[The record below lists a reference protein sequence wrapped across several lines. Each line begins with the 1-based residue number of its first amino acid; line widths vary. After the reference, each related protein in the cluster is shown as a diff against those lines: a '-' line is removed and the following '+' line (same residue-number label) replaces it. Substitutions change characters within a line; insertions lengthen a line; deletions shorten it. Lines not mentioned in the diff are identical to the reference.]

1 MPIEHATPAQPMEVL
16 NFPLYGSR
24 LIEASAGTGKT
35 FTLALLYIRL
45 ILGRAGEADEVPDD
59 SVLPDGQTLADSPVL
74 AEDQARPLTP
84 RDILVVTFTEAA
96 TEELRDRIR
105 QRLVE
110 AAACF
115 GETSFAE
122 TGLGETGD
130 GEVDVAG
137 VGSAETAHDAG
148 LSTDDPLVR
157 LRAAYPQAQWST
169 CAWRLKLAAEAMD
182 EARIHTIHGWCHR
195 VLREHAFRTRGLFER
210 TLLTDQHA
218 MLTLLVQD
226 YWRQHFYPLSEAQAA
241 LVQTCLAG
249 PDQLLA
255 QLRPLLGPHAQG
267 VSYAGRPLPAPDLAA
282 LLGQAE
288 QAQIRHQQRAQQQ
301 AERLQAAQACWQ
313 AHWDEVEAVL
323 WSLQPHLSGTH
334 HASAQTAKFE
344 ALLGDIKR
352 WAFDRQPAP
361 KLLPNFAQ
369 GAFRF
374 KKTAKV
380 QAAPEHPAFQA
391 LAAVYAQEASESGGL
406 LEGDRLEDDL
416 LEQAPLS
423 AWLLAH
429 AHQWVTRQR
438 QRRMAE
444 QAEMSF
450 DDLLTELDH
459 ALDPAQGEA
468 AQALAQAL
476 RAQAPVAMIDE
487 FQDTDPLQYRIFD
500 RIYQVAAPHPGTT
513 LIMIGD
519 PKQAIYSFRGADIQT
534 YLKAREATAGRHY
547 TLSRNF
553 RSTQAVVSACNGL
566 FEWAEQ
572 WSRGAFR
579 FRLAESTDNPI
590 PFVPVSAQGR
600 QEQLKLAGVPVSPLN
615 VWYFDQDDEPVSKG
629 RYLTLAAQA
638 AAATLSEALAH
649 QASGFEGPEGWQP
662 LVAADVAILVRNRQE
677 AEAMR
682 EALSALSV
690 PSVYLS
696 DRESVLA
703 TPEAHDLVFWLR
715 ACAEPNNER
724 RVRQALGTPTL
735 AISLA
740 QLAQWRDD
748 ELAWESQMQ
757 QFALLHQVWR
767 RHGVLAMLRQLMAA
781 YDLSGRLLATTG
793 GERVLTNVLHLA
805 EWLQHAA
812 MELEGEQALIRYL
825 AEHLDQA
832 DEQQILRLESDA
844 QRVRIITIHKSK
856 GLEYPLVMLPFICT
870 WREVNGRV
878 GQVMWRLPEG
888 DRFYPEGGRFY
899 EVAGPKHFAQA
910 WMEADDQRLS
920 EDMRLL
926 YVALTRARHALWL
939 GLAPLKSGNA
949 RKPQLAKSA
958 IGYLLQGGGSFESAE
973 AVRSAL
979 SALEAA
985 LGDLV
990 TEVSPPAGQPLT
1002 MTSAPPLTDAR
1013 TVRQLRWPDW
1023 WVASYSA
1030 LELGRKEDHAAPLN
1044 EAVRPDGTSYLEPE
1058 NAREDQAREYLLNDP
1073 QLNALRLI
1081 DSQALGTPV
1090 QAAQGGSQG
1099 PAPSRALHDL
1109 PRGSLYGTFLHD
1121 LLEWMAQQTIQQ
1133 AGESLSG
1140 YQAALQM
1147 PEARRD
1153 MLARRCQRRGL
1164 VEWIE
1169 PLDQWLSDF
1178 LTQQWGLP
1186 EAETPFVL
1194 GHLQAP
1200 ALSVE
1205 MEFMLESHQVS
1216 AEVLDRMVTPVTF
1229 EGASRPP
1236 VLRKQL
1242 NGMLK
1247 GFIDLV
1253 FEHEGRYYVADW
1265 KSNALGDD
1273 DQAYTPA
1280 AMQQAM
1286 LDKRYDLQAI
1296 LYLVALHRQL
1306 HYRLPDYDY
1315 DQHIGGAVYVFLRGY
1330 RSEWG
1335 GRFMWKPP
1343 RALIEALDALF
1354 RGEPPVAEVT
1364 QMEMPL

>member
-1 MPIEHATPAQPMEVL
+1 MPTNPSPVDQTALPQSMDVL
-16 NFPLYGSR
+16 SFPLSGSR

-35 FTLALLYIRL
+35 FTLALLYVRL
-45 ILGRAGEADEVPDD
+45 ILGEMGTSD
-59 SVLPDGQTLADSPVL
+59 SA
-74 AEDQARPLTP
+74 APLTP

-115 GETSFAE
+115 GEADLDDEEETVRAE
-122 TGLGETGD
+122 
-130 GEVDVAG
+130 
-137 VGSAETAHDAG
+137 
-148 LSTDDPLVR
+148 DDPLVR
-157 LRAAYPQAQWST
+157 LRALYPQGQWST

-210 TLLTDQHA
+210 TLLTDQQA
-218 MLTLLVQD
+218 LLKLLVQD
-226 YWRQHFYPLSEAQAA
+226 YWRQHFYPLPETQAA
-241 LVQTCLAG
+241 LVQDCLAG
-249 PDQLLA
+249 PDQLLK
-255 QLRPLLGPHAQG
+255 QLMPLLGPHGQG
-267 VSYAGRPLPAPDLAA
+267 VSYAGQLLSVPDLPALLDQAA
-282 LLGQAE
+282 
-288 QAQIRHQQRAQQQ
+288 QAQVRQQQRAQQQ
-301 AERLQAAQACWQ
+301 AARLQAAQTCWQ
-313 AHWDEVEAVL
+313 AHWDEVEAIL

-334 HASAQTAKFE
+334 HASAQTAKFA
-344 ALLGDIKR
+344 ALLDELKH
-352 WAFDRQPAP
+352 WAFAEQAAP

-391 LAAVYAQEASESGGL
+391 LAAVYESDQGASDQPD
-406 LEGDRLEDDL
+406 DRLDHDHL
-416 LEQAPLS
+416 DHDRLDNDRLEQAPLS

-429 AHQWVTRQR
+429 ARQWVVTER

-450 DDLLTELDH
+450 DDLLTELDY

-500 RIYQVAAPHPGTT
+500 RIYQVASPYPGTS

-572 WSRGAFR
+572 WARGAFR
-579 FRLAESTDNPI
+579 FAEAVDNPI

-600 QEQLKLAGVPVSPLN
+600 QEQLKLAGAKVAPLN
-615 VWYFDQDDEPVSKG
+615 VWYFDQGDEPVG
-629 RYLTLAAQA
+629 QGHYLAQAAQA
-638 AAATLSEALAH
+638 AAATLSEALADDG
-649 QASGFEGPEGWQP
+649 SGFESPNGWQP

-677 AEAMR
+677 ADAMR

-703 TPEAHDLVFWLR
+703 TQEAHDLVFWLR

-735 AISLA
+735 AIPLA
-740 QLAQWRDD
+740 QLALWRDD

-757 QFALLHQVWR
+757 QFSALHQTWR
-767 RHGVLAMLRQLMAA
+767 RHGVLAVLRQLMAA
-781 YDLSGRLLATTG
+781 YDLPGRLLATTG

-805 EWLQHAA
+805 EWLQQAA

-825 AEHLDQA
+825 VEHLDQA

-878 GQVMWRLPEG
+878 GQVMWRSPEG
-888 DRFYPEGGRFY
+888 ERFY

-910 WMEADDQRLS
+910 WAEADDQRLS

-926 YVALTRARHALWL
+926 YVAVTRARHALWL
-939 GLAPLKSGNA
+939 GVAPLKTGNA

-958 IGYLLQGGGSFESAE
+958 IGYVLQGGASFESAE
-973 AVRSAL
+973 AVRAAL
-979 SALEAA
+979 SNLETA
-985 LGDLV
+985 LGDRV
-990 TEVSPPAGQPLT
+990 AVVSPPTGKTLVTA
-1002 MTSAPPLTDAR
+1002 SAPVLTEAR
-1013 TVRQLRWPDW
+1013 AAPRLRWPDW
-1023 WVASYSA
+1023 WIASYSA
-1030 LELGRKEDHAAPLN
+1030 LELGRKADYVDAMN
-1044 EAVRPDGTSYLEPE
+1044 EGGTADVMGYLEPE
-1058 NAREDQAREYLLNDP
+1058 NAREDQARDYWQAHELKGHELEAHDGSAGDGSMGD
-1073 QLNALRLI
+1073 LSVLDHRLTGNRFSASRFP
-1081 DSQALGTPV
+1081 DQRSQPE
-1090 QAAQGGSQG
+1090 QGGSQR
-1099 PAPSRALHDL
+1099 PMPSRMLHDL

-1121 LLEWMAQQTIQQ
+1121 LLEWMAQQTLCQDDDYV
-1133 AGESLSG
+1133 SG
-1140 YQAALQM
+1140 YQAALLM
-1147 PEARRD
+1147 PEVRRD
-1153 MLARRCQRRGL
+1153 MLARRCHRRGL
-1164 VEWIE
+1164 ADWIE

-1178 LTQQWGLP
+1178 LTQQWALP
-1186 EAETPFVL
+1186 EAKTPLVL

-1216 AEVLDRMVTPVTF
+1216 AEVLDRAVTQATF
-1229 EGASRPP
+1229 EAALRPP

-1265 KSNALGDD
+1265 KSNALGEDD
-1273 DQAYTPA
+1273 SAYTLS

-1286 LDKRYDLQAI
+1286 LDKRYDLQAV

-1306 HYRLPDYDY
+1306 RYRLPDYDY

-1335 GRFMWKPP
+1335 GRFILRPP
-1343 RALIEALDALF
+1343 RTLIEMLDALL
-1354 RGEPPVAEVT
+1354 RGEAPAAQVT